1 LRVFDREIPG
11 WLLPDPKLS
20 ALVIVAS
27 FGAGLGIASL
37 AKAQGMDEPK
47 VKRVVCVTDCDGDA
61 ASIGSEIKLRGSGLG
76 LVETVKFT
84 SNEERRVKV
93 EPDDVSDERVKA
105 TVPEGAVTGKPRVVD
120 SERRKATARHE
131 LEIAGSNGSG
141 TTVPSTPT
149 DPDGTTDPDIP
160 TGSGSPTEPAP
171 QDPPGNNSPDGLS
184 VDPDKGFFKGKRRAT
199 AHFTLPA
206 GGSAALDVVSVDDGT
221 TVATLPAE
229 GTGGEASVKW
239 NGVTDAGDVAP
250 NGKYEFRS
258 GSGDSAAF
266 EQYDHIFPI
275 NGKHDYGDGIG
286 AGRGHQGQ
294 DVFADCGTK
303 LVAARA
309 GKVEFNQS
317 HSAAGNYLVI
327 DGKKTDVDYA
337 YMHMQEPSALQAGD
351 KVRTG
356 QAIGHVGATGNATGC
371 HLHFEMWDGQW
382 QQGGSVM
389 DPAPHLKRWD
399 GWS

>member
-1 LRVFDREIPG
+1 MRVFDREIPG

-37 AKAQGMDEPK
+37 AKAQATDEPK
-47 VKRVVCVTDCDGDA
+47 LKRVECVTYCDGEA
-61 ASIGSEIKLRGSGLG
+61 ASIGSEIELRGKGLG
-76 LVETVKFT
+76 LVEKVKFT

-93 EPDDVSDERVKA
+93 EPDRVSERSVEA

-120 SERRKATARHE
+120 SERGKATARE
-131 LEIAGSNGSG
+131 DLEIAGSGGGDSV
-141 TTVPSTPT
+141 TTVPN
-149 DPDGTTDPDIP
+149 G
-160 TGSGSPTEPAP
+160 PTEPDVP
-171 QDPPGNNSPDGLS
+171 TDPPGNNSPDGLS

-199 AHFTLPA
+199 AHLTLPA
-206 GGSAALDVVSVDDGT
+206 GGSAELDVVSADDGT
-221 TVATLPAE
+221 TVATLPVE
-229 GTGGEASVKW
+229 GSGGGEASVKW
-239 NGVTDAGDVAP
+239 NGVTDGGDVAR

-294 DVFADCGTK
+294 DIFADCGTK

-309 GKVEFNQS
+309 GKVEVNQF

-337 YMHMQEPSALQAGD
+337 YMHMQEPSSLQPGD

-356 QAIGHVGATGNATGC
+356 QAIGRVGATGNASGC

-382 QQGGSVM
+382 QGGGSVM